1 MSAVAYWNCH
11 EQDYQHLNNIGG
23 GWPENIRY
31 FQKQDQIMM
40 KVKADGV
47 FSNLDLI
54 ISRNLW
60 SDRIIFTH
68 ILYWQILWG

>member
-23 GWPENIRY
+23 MARKYIRY
-31 FQKQDQIMM
+31 FQKQEQGMM
-40 KVKADGV
+40 KVKVDG
-47 FSNLDLI
+47 FFNLYLI
-54 ISRNLW
+54 ISKNLW